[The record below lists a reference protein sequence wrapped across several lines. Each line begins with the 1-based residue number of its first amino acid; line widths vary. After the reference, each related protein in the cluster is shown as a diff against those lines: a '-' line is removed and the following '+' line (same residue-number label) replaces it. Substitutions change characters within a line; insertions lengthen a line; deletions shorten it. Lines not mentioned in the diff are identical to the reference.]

1 MTKILSTTALIQ
13 VGDTARLSFRLMGQ
27 SDAQALWEI
36 SQEPEVMRFLNG
48 GSATSMNDI
57 NNIFLPRMAKYT
69 NKEKGWGIWQV
80 LDKQQN
86 EYLGWVLARP
96 MGFLSDKPEFDNIE
110 LGWQFFKK
118 AWGKGYATEAATALK
133 DTLIAQGNINYIS
146 ALTTE
151 ENIGSVSVMKKIG
164 MSLFRSYR
172 HKDPIGDFDA
182 VHYQMSVN
190 S

>member
-1 MTKILSTTALIQ
+1 
-13 VGDTARLSFRLMGQ
+13 
-27 SDAQALWEI
+27 
-36 SQEPEVMRFLNG
+36 
-48 GSATSMNDI
+48 
-57 NNIFLPRMAKYT
+57 
-69 NKEKGWGIWQV
+69 
-80 LDKQQN
+80 
-86 EYLGWVLARP
+86 

-133 DTLIAQGNINYIS
+133 DTLIAQGGVNYIS

-151 ENIGSVSVMKKIG
+151 ENIGSVRVMKKIG